1 MAGAQD
7 GTFTCVG
14 HMEGTVGRNSTVPY
28 ELRMYTV
35 CASDTGAATGEPP
48 QA

>member
-14 HMEGTVGRNSTVPY
+14 YMEGTGRSEIQRRVVG
-28 ELRMYTV
+28 LRMYTV
-35 CASDTGAATGEPP
+35 
-48 QA
+48 